1 MLLYVELYLKL
12 IQSDAQTVRGEH
24 GGPSPLHQTVL
35 VLTIYLLTIY
45 VFILVSLNRCTDV

>member
-24 GGPSPLHQTVL
+24 GGPSPLHQTV
-35 VLTIYLLTIY
+35 
-45 VFILVSLNRCTDV
+45 